1 MEEKK
6 KKLPPKRHRLEI
18 RRLLCNKLQPA
29 QNRTYV
35 GVCLNEDN
43 PSPRYVY
50 VDSEIP
56 ISDNLPFDKINGQA

>member
-1 MEEKK
+1 ME
-6 KKLPPKRHRLEI
+6 KRDKDYDGHKLEI

-35 GVCLNEDN
+35 GVCLSEKN

-56 ISDNLPFDKINGQA
+56 IKGDLPFDNKVA